1 MMRALL
7 VEIGVGPLPTA
18 TAPLTIAST
27 WVPVPYTPPP
37 LAVPT
42 GLASTAIAD
51 GALIAFTPTPG
62 TETVIE
68 IAPDSSGAPG
78 TWNNSVQTAASSYTL
93 PLSNGA
99 KRWVRLKA
107 VKNGRSSAYTAALL
121 VSSINVTQVQIT
133 GGNALANTVTNGV
146 VNGAFEADLYGW
158 LDAFG
163 GGLTGWYTDSG
174 GILGSKQLVK
184 FQGANGTSGIFND
197 GGGLAV
203 QPGQSIEVRIAVISV
218 AAPAGSISF
227 GLAGYN
233 AAGAAIE
240 DVGGW
245 NAAGTIV
252 AADCASIY
260 KVFRKVVKITNAAV
274 VKVRAAFAVRD
285 YTGTGAW
292 AFDSV
297 DIRVLPSSIDEVPDG
312 AGYARTRT
320 AVVQNGVVRGIA
332 FGANLI
338 PNPNFA
344 DAIGTVP
351 NTYISGLASLCDN
364 WSADASGGTYFNI
377 VHESGQNLLIRF
389 LGSAT
394 LPASSGY
401 HGATVYSQSLDVEAA
416 RKYRLLSAAS
426 NSRNAT
432 PPAAFEYLH
441 RVAVNWYTVS
451 GGYITTDYHDFSL
464 VGSFTHDNIYT
475 SPANASKAQIYLQ
488 SFVRNTS
495 GSPIGP
501 AGALWADMRWYGVS
515 LKLVTDIDSELGDGA
530 SFSRVSNTDLVGN
543 RMGMR
548 VAGSGQKPAN
558 QFNLHSTTIGSIRSR
573 WDGLSITY
581 SVPTTGSPATVTIDA
596 SAATLRSG
604 SASVNYSA
612 SSVQVS
618 QARSTTVTYQLYYL
632 DATPSG
638 GSRTLNATT
647 DANVLAN
654 TDDVIWVGALTVI
667 VPAAGTGSS
676 GGGDPGGGC
685 VVIDAVMADGRTA
698 AEWRIGDVSPCWA
711 LEHGFHSRPCLAAA
725 APMLRP
731 CVRLVVAS
739 GHSIT
744 LSADTPVDCPNSVL
758 APDMLG
764 RSIFVSRGEDVR
776 SEHIVRIDD
785 VGWRW
790 VVPLSFDGCSFPAG
804 DSAEALFFTHNVN
817 KP

>member
-1 MMRALL
+1 MQALL
-7 VEIGVGPLPTA
+7 VEIGVGALPTT
-18 TAPLTIAST
+18 TAPLSIAST

-51 GALIAFTPTPG
+51 GALITFVPTAG

-68 IAPDSSGAPG
+68 IAPDSGGAPG
-78 TWNNSVQTAASSYTL
+78 TWNNSVQTPASSYTL
-93 PLSNGA
+93 PISNGA

-121 VSSINVTQVQIT
+121 VTSINVTQVQIT
-133 GGNALANTVTNGV
+133 GGNALANTVAYGV
-146 VNGAFEADLYGW
+146 TNGAFEADLTDW
-158 LDAFG
+158 ADAFG
-163 GGLTGWYTDSG
+163 GGLTGWYTEAG
-174 GILGSKQLVK
+174 GILGTKQLVK
-184 FQGANGTSGIFND
+184 FLGANGTSGIYNQ

-203 QPGQSIEVRIAVISV
+203 QPGQSIEVRIAVKSV
-218 AAPAGSISF
+218 ASPAGSISF
-227 GLAGYN
+227 GLGGYS
-233 AAGAAIE
+233 AAGAYLE

-245 NAAGTIV
+245 NGAGTIV
-252 AADCASIY
+252 AADCAGVY

-292 AFDSV
+292 GFDSV

-312 AGYARTRT
+312 TGYARTRT
-320 AVVQNGVVRGIA
+320 AIVQNGIVRGIA
-332 FGANLI
+332 FGPNLI

-351 NTYISGLASLCDN
+351 NTYISAVASLCDN
-364 WSADASGGTYFNI
+364 WYADASGGAYFNI
-377 VHESGQNLLIRF
+377 LHESGQNLLIRF
-389 LGSAT
+389 LSGAT
-394 LPASSGY
+394 LPANSGFQ
-401 HGATVYSQSLDVEAA
+401 GATVYSQNLDVEAG
-416 RKYRLLSAAS
+416 RKYRLVSAAS

-451 GGYITTDYHDFSL
+451 GVYITTDYHDFVL
-464 VGSFTHDNIYT
+464 VGNFTHDNSYT
-475 SPANASKAQIYLQ
+475 APTNASKAQIFLQ
-488 SFVRNTS
+488 SYVRNTS
-495 GSPIGP
+495 GSAISP
-501 AGALWADMRWYGVS
+501 AGALWADMRWYAVS
-515 LKLVTDIDSELGDGA
+515 LKLVTDIDSELGDGT

-548 VAGSGQKPAN
+548 IAGSGHKPAN

-581 SVPTTGSPATVTIDA
+581 SVPTTGTPATVTINA

-604 SASVNYSA
+604 SASVNYNA

-647 DANVLAN
+647 DTNALAN
-654 TDDVIWVGALTVI
+654 TDDVMWVGAVTVI

-685 VVIDAVMADGRTA
+685 VAVDAVMADGRTA
-698 AEWRIGDVSPCWA
+698 AEWRAGDVSPCWA
-711 LEHGFHSRPCLAAA
+711 PENGFHSRSCLAAA

-744 LSADTPVDCPNSVL
+744 LSVDTPVFDTVQ
-758 APDMLG
+758 ARDMLG
-764 RSIFVSRGEDVR
+764 CPVFTARGEDIDIECVTR
-776 SEHIVRIDD
+776 VDD

-790 VVPLSFDGCSFPAG
+790 VVPLSFGGCSFPAG
-804 DSAEALFFTHNVN
+804 DSAEVLFFTHNVN

>member
-1 MMRALL
+1 MQALL
-7 VEIGVGPLPTA
+7 VEIGVGPLPVT
-18 TAPLTIAST
+18 TVPLTIAST

-37 LAVPT
+37 LAVPA
-42 GLASTAIAD
+42 GLTSTAIAD
-51 GALIAFTPTPG
+51 GALIAFTPTAG

-68 IAPDSSGAPG
+68 IAADSSGVPG
-78 TWNNSVQTAASSYTL
+78 TWNNSVQTAASSHTL
-93 PLSNGA
+93 ALSNGS

-121 VSSINVTQVQIT
+121 ATSINVTHVQIT

-158 LDAFG
+158 SDALG
-163 GGLTGWYTDSG
+163 SGLTGWYIESG
-174 GILGSKQLVK
+174 GILGTKQLVK
-184 FQGANGTSGIFND
+184 YLGANGTSGIFNE

-227 GLAGYN
+227 GLAGYS
-233 AAGAAIE
+233 AAGAYIE

-245 NAAGTIV
+245 NVAGTIV

-260 KVFRKVVKITNAAV
+260 KVFRKVVKVTNAAV
-274 VKVRAAFAVRD
+274 VKVRGAFCVRD

-312 AGYARTRT
+312 NGYARTRT

-351 NTYISGLASLCDN
+351 NTFLSGPASLCDN
-364 WSADASGGTYFNI
+364 WSADPSGGVYFNMI
-377 VHESGQNLLIRF
+377 HEGGQNLLIRF
-389 LGSAT
+389 LGAAT
-394 LPASSGY
+394 LPANSGY
-401 HGATVYSQSLDVEAA
+401 QGATAYSQKLDVEAS
-416 RKYRLLSAAS
+416 RKYRLVSAAS

-451 GGYITTDYHDFSL
+451 GGYITTDFHDFAQ
-464 VGSFTHDNIYT
+464 VGNFTHDNIHT

-488 SFVRNTS
+488 SYVRNTS
-495 GSPIGP
+495 GSAMSP
-501 AGALWADMRWYGVS
+501 AGALWADMRWYAVS

-530 SFSRVSNTDLVGN
+530 SFSRVSNADLVGN
-543 RMGMR
+543 RMGFR
-548 VAGSGQKPAN
+548 VAGSGHKPAN
-558 QFNLHSTTIGSIRSR
+558 QFNLHSITFGSIRSR

-581 SVPTTGSPATVTIDA
+581 SVPTTGSPATVTINA
-596 SAATLRSG
+596 SAGTLRSG
-604 SASVNYSA
+604 SGSVSYSA
-612 SSVQVS
+612 ASVQVS
-618 QARSTTVTYQLYYL
+618 QARSTTVLYQLYYL
-632 DATPSG
+632 DAAPAG

-647 DANVLAN
+647 DANALAN
-654 TDDVIWVGALTVI
+654 VDDVIWVGEVSVTVP
-667 VPAAGTGSS
+667 VAGTGSS
-676 GGGDPGGGC
+676 GGGGPGGGC
-685 VVIDAVMADGRTA
+685 VVIDAIMEDGKA
-698 AEWRIGDVSPCWA
+698 ASDWRAGNVSQCWSA
-711 LEHGFHSRPCLAAA
+711 GQGFHHRMCVAAA
-725 APMLRP
+725 APILSP

-744 LSADTPVDCPNSVL
+744 LSAETPVDCPNSVF
-758 APDMLG
+758 ARDMLG
-764 RSIFVSRGEDVR
+764 RPMFVDRGGEMGI
-776 SEHIVRIDD
+776 EYIVRVDD
-785 VGWRW
+785 VGMRW
-790 VVPLSFDGCSFPAG
+790 VVPLSFGGCSFPAG
-804 DSAEALFFTHNVN
+804 DSADALFYTHNAN

>member
-1 MMRALL
+1 MQALL
-7 VEIGVGPLPTA
+7 VEIGVGALPAT

-42 GLASTAIAD
+42 ALTSTAIAD
-51 GALIAFTPTPG
+51 GALIAFTPTAG

-68 IAPDSSGAPG
+68 IAPDNSGVPG
-78 TWNNSVQTAASSYTL
+78 TWNNSVQTTASSYTL

-107 VKNGRSSAYTAALL
+107 VKNGRSSAYTAAVLAT
-121 VSSINVTQVQIT
+121 SINVTHVQVT

-158 LDAFG
+158 ADALG
-163 GGLTGWYTDSG
+163 SGLTGWYTEPG
-174 GILGSKQLVK
+174 GLLGAKQLVK
-184 FQGANGTSGIFND
+184 YLGANGTSGIFND

-227 GLAGYN
+227 GLAGYS
-233 AAGAAIE
+233 AAGAYIE

-245 NAAGTIV
+245 ITAGTIV

-260 KVFRKVVKITNAAV
+260 KVFRKVVKVTNASV

-285 YTGTGAW
+285 YAGAGAW

-297 DIRVLPSSIDEVPDG
+297 DIRVMPSSIDEVPDG
-312 AGYARTRT
+312 NGYARTRT

-351 NTYISGLASLCDN
+351 NTFLSGPASLCDN
-364 WSADASGGTYFNI
+364 WSADPSGGVYFNMI
-377 VHESGQNLLIRF
+377 HEGGQNLLIRF
-389 LGSAT
+389 LGAAT
-394 LPASSGY
+394 LPANSGY
-401 HGATVYSQSLDVEAA
+401 QGATAFTQKLDVEAS
-416 RKYRLLSAAS
+416 RKYRLVSAAS

-464 VGSFTHDNIYT
+464 VGDFTHDNTYA

-488 SFVRNTS
+488 SYVRNTS
-495 GSPIGP
+495 GSAISP
-501 AGALWADMRWYGVS
+501 AGALWADMRWYAVS

-558 QFNLHSTTIGSIRSR
+558 QFNLHSTTVGSVRSR

-581 SVPTTGSPATVTIDA
+581 SVPTTGAPATVTINA

-604 SASVNYSA
+604 SASVNYNA

-647 DANVLAN
+647 DANALAN
-654 TDDVIWVGALTVI
+654 TDDVMWVGAVTVI

-685 VVIDAVMADGRTA
+685 VAADAVMADGRMA
-698 AEWRIGDVSPCWA
+698 ADWRTGDVSPCWA
-711 LEHGFHSRPCLAAA
+711 PEHGFHLRPCLAAA
-725 APMLRP
+725 APILRP

-744 LSADTPVDCPNSVL
+744 LSADTPVYGPVPASE
-758 APDMLG
+758 MLG
-764 RSIFVSRGEDVR
+764 RPIFAARGDDIEIERVVRVEDA
-776 SEHIVRIDD
+776 
-785 VGWRW
+785 GWRQ
-790 VVPLSFDGCSFPAG
+790 VVPLSFGGCSFPAG
-804 DSAEALFFTHNVN
+804 DSAELLFFTHNVN